1 MKKNRRIVSLL
12 AGAAVIISMITPLS
26 KGYAA
31 ERTGTYDLKTVN
43 ISNVRAQDDFYEA
56 VNGEWKKNEE
66 NNINDLYGEKSTYS
80 DIKENN
86 DKIVKSEFENFLHN
100 KNKYGENSDERKMAD
115 VYENYINRE
124 ARNSQGIEPM
134 EKYLS
139 KIDSVNTM
147 DDLTKLL
154 GDSEIDILTNLIDFN
169 IKENYN
175 GSAYEI
181 AIDPTELS
189 LVDSGKYG
197 SNGDY
202 EYYSKVRDFYMSLLS
217 KCGYSEV
224 DSKKMID
231 DLFKFENSI
240 AGSILSYDTDESQI
254 DKSQYN
260 ILEKEMLKI
269 YGRKRILINI
279 KKKHCI

>member
-43 ISNVRAQDDFYEA
+43 ISNVRA
-56 VNGEWKKNEE
+56 
-66 NNINDLYGEKSTYS
+66 
-80 DIKENN
+80 
-86 DKIVKSEFENFLHN
+86 
-100 KNKYGENSDERKMAD
+100 
-115 VYENYINRE
+115 
-124 ARNSQGIEPM
+124 
-134 EKYLS
+134 
-139 KIDSVNTM
+139 M
-147 DDLTKLL
+147 DDLTQLL